1 VSDKRN
7 NFVNLIVKFT
17 NKNNFLIKHNRKQ
30 IINSMNPFLK
40 KITNNKIDPRIAILK
55 KYIDT
60 NLKKYKKN
68 SNVDLKF
75 INFCQKIENN
85 NI

>member
-1 VSDKRN
+1 
-7 NFVNLIVKFT
+7 
-17 NKNNFLIKHNRKQ
+17 
-30 IINSMNPFLK
+30 MNPFLK

-60 NLKKYKKN
+60 NLKKYKKS